1 MDPIDA
7 FPEHF
12 STTVVPVTLPDK
24 PDALEYAARQGQVRA
39 GIIYQE
45 PTAKRVF
52 VLFCKDHWHKKK
64 TWLDNFKR
72 AVMEAKHL
80 NEFRPNDVMWE
91 KTSKGLLRNP
101 DRLIKITNKRMVYI
115 YNNILFA
122 KKDFTFGLRTV
133 KSGEIHLIQTT
144 HVPMLI
150 YELPASSL
158 KCRAHPNVIRRS
170 FEPHDQMLYHRTIL
184 EPHTAYPIPAGTH
197 YIVLTVQKTA
207 FGLDIIPESLLP
219 QLIQKGF
226 HGGDFRKMKK
236 FNQTPYK
243 LPPPTP
249 IHVPAE
255 KRPLEEKALPKKRV
269 RITPVMRRVSRRS
282 ERPMT
287 PVQIPQPPVQIPDV
301 LEPVQIPDVPQSNVQ
316 IPVAHVLEPPVQIPL
331 VPQSPVQ
338 IPVSQVLE
346 PPVQIPDVPQSPVP
360 IPDVLE
366 PVQIPD
372 VQIPDVPQSP
382 VQLPVS
388 HVPQSHVQI
397 PLVHIPDV
405 PEPVQIPVSQVLEP
419 PVQIP
424 LVPQSPVQIPVSQ
437 VLEPPVQIPNV
448 PQHVQIPDVPEPV
461 QIPVSHVP
469 QPPVQIL
476 HVSEPVQIPVSHV
489 PQPSVQILHVSEPVQ
504 IPVSHVPQ
512 SPVQSLPEPMQLF
525 PELDM
530 LDPLESTDVF
540 DQLMSFV
547 FGPQEL
553 QLLHTVPSIFDE
565 NLFSF
570 LDEREP
576 MDLTMPRLNSC
587 VKNIAFK
594 PIQLM
599 DLSVNS
605 SIGQ

>member
-7 FPEHF
+7 FPEHLF
-12 STTVVPVTLPDK
+12 TTVVPVTLPDK

-52 VLFCKDHWHKKK
+52 VLFCKDHWHKK

-72 AVMEAKHL
+72 AVMEAKHV

-101 DRLIKITNKRMVYI
+101 DRLLKNTDKRMVYI
-115 YNNILFA
+115 YNIFFA

-158 KCRAHPNVIRRS
+158 KCRAQPNVIRRS

-226 HGGDFRKMKK
+226 LVGDFRKMKR

-249 IHVPAE
+249 IHLPAE

-282 ERPMT
+282 ELPMA

-301 LEPVQIPDVPQSNVQ
+301 PQS
-316 IPVAHVLEPPVQIPL
+316 PVQIPL
-331 VPQSPVQ
+331 VPQSPV
-338 IPVSQVLE
+338 P
-346 PPVQIPDVPQSPVP
+346 IPDVLEPVP

-372 VQIPDVPQSP
+372 VLEPPVQIPQPLVQIPDVLEPPVQIPQSPVQIPDVPESP
-382 VQLPVS
+382 VQIPVS
-388 HVPQSHVQI
+388 HVSEPPVQIIPEPMNILHVSEPVQI
-397 PLVHIPDV
+397 PDD
-405 PEPVQIPVSQVLEP
+405 PEPVQIPVSQVPQPPMQILPEP
-419 PVQIP
+419 MNILHVSESVQIP
-424 LVPQSPVQIPVSQ
+424 DDPEPVQIPVSQ
-437 VLEPPVQIPNV
+437 VPQPPMQILPEPMNILHV
-448 PQHVQIPDVPEPV
+448 PQHVHIPVSQVPQPHMQILPEPV
-461 QIPVSHVP
+461 EIPVS
-469 QPPVQIL
+469 Q
-476 HVSEPVQIPVSHV
+476 
-489 PQPSVQILHVSEPVQ
+489 
-504 IPVSHVPQ
+504 VPQ
-512 SPVQSLPEPMQLF
+512 SPVQSLPEPMQLL

-530 LDPLESTDVF
+530 LDPLESTDAF

-570 LDEREP
+570 LDEFEREP

-587 VKNIAFK
+587 VKNIGFK
-594 PIQLM
+594 PIQPM

>member
-1 MDPIDA
+1 
-7 FPEHF
+7 
-12 STTVVPVTLPDK
+12 
-24 PDALEYAARQGQVRA
+24 
-39 GIIYQE
+39 
-45 PTAKRVF
+45 
-52 VLFCKDHWHKKK
+52 
-64 TWLDNFKR
+64 
-72 AVMEAKHL
+72 MEAKHV

-101 DRLIKITNKRMVYI
+101 DRLLKNTDTRMVYI
-115 YNNILFA
+115 YNNIFFV
-122 KKDFTFGLRTV
+122 KKDFTFGLRMV

-184 EPHTAYPIPAGTH
+184 EPHTAYPIPARTH

-207 FGLDIIPESLLP
+207 FRLDIMPESLLP

-226 HGGDFRKMKK
+226 HVGDFRKMKK

-269 RITPVMRRVSRRS
+269 RPVMRRVSRRS
-282 ERPMT
+282 ERPMA

-301 LEPVQIPDVPQSNVQ
+301 LEPVQIPLVPPSPVQIPDVLEPVPIPDVPPVNIPQPPVHISDVLEPVQ
-316 IPVAHVLEPPVQIPL
+316 IPVSQVPEPPVQIPL
-331 VPQSPVQ
+331 V
-338 IPVSQVLE
+338 
-346 PPVQIPDVPQSPVP
+346 QIPD
-360 IPDVLE
+360 D
-366 PVQIPD
+366 
-372 VQIPDVPQSP
+372 
-382 VQLPVS
+382 
-388 HVPQSHVQI
+388 
-397 PLVHIPDV
+397 
-405 PEPVQIPVSQVLEP
+405 PEPVQIPVSQVPQPPMQILPEP
-419 PVQIP
+419 MNI
-424 LVPQSPVQIPVSQ
+424 LHVPQHVQIPVSQ
-437 VLEPPVQIPNV
+437 V
-448 PQHVQIPDVPEPV
+448 
-461 QIPVSHVP
+461 P
-469 QPPVQIL
+469 QPPVQVL

-489 PQPSVQILHVSEPVQ
+489 PQPPMQILHVSEPVQ
-504 IPVSHVPQ
+504 I
-512 SPVQSLPEPMQLF
+512 L

-530 LDPLESTDVF
+530 LDPLESTDAF

-576 MDLTMPRLNSC
+576 MDLTMPRVYSC
-587 VKNIAFK
+587 VKKSMGII
-594 PIQLM
+594 PIQPM

-605 SIGQ
+605 CL

>member
-1 MDPIDA
+1 
-7 FPEHF
+7 
-12 STTVVPVTLPDK
+12 
-24 PDALEYAARQGQVRA
+24 
-39 GIIYQE
+39 
-45 PTAKRVF
+45 
-52 VLFCKDHWHKKK
+52 
-64 TWLDNFKR
+64 
-72 AVMEAKHL
+72 
-80 NEFRPNDVMWE
+80 
-91 KTSKGLLRNP
+91 
-101 DRLIKITNKRMVYI
+101 
-115 YNNILFA
+115 
-122 KKDFTFGLRTV
+122 
-133 KSGEIHLIQTT
+133 
-144 HVPMLI
+144 
-150 YELPASSL
+150 
-158 KCRAHPNVIRRS
+158 
-170 FEPHDQMLYHRTIL
+170 
-184 EPHTAYPIPAGTH
+184 
-197 YIVLTVQKTA
+197 
-207 FGLDIIPESLLP
+207 
-219 QLIQKGF
+219 
-226 HGGDFRKMKK
+226 MKK

-301 LEPVQIPDVPQSNVQ
+301 LEPVQIPDVPQ
-316 IPVAHVLEPPVQIPL
+316 PVQIWHTC
-331 VPQSPVQ
+331 PQSPVQ
-338 IPVSQVLE
+338 
-346 PPVQIPDVPQSPVP
+346 

-372 VQIPDVPQSP
+372 VPQSP
-382 VQLPVS
+382 VQIPVS

-405 PEPVQIPVSQVLEP
+405 PEPVQIPVSQVPEP
-419 PVQIP
+419 PVQI
-424 LVPQSPVQIPVSQ
+424 LVPQSPVQIPVSHS
-437 VLEPPVQIPNV
+437 IPCSTTCADSCADSKATTCADS
-448 PQHVQIPDVPEPV
+448 HVQNLCRF
-461 QIPVSHVP
+461 QCHTSH
-469 QPPVQIL
+469 
-476 HVSEPVQIPVSHV
+476 SHLCRFYMY
-489 PQPSVQILHVSEPVQ
+489 QNLCRFQCHTSHSHLCSFYMSEPVQ

-530 LDPLESTDVF
+530 LDPLESTDAF

>member
-1 MDPIDA
+1 
-7 FPEHF
+7 
-12 STTVVPVTLPDK
+12 
-24 PDALEYAARQGQVRA
+24 
-39 GIIYQE
+39 
-45 PTAKRVF
+45 
-52 VLFCKDHWHKKK
+52 
-64 TWLDNFKR
+64 
-72 AVMEAKHL
+72 MEAKHV

-101 DRLIKITNKRMVYI
+101 DRLLKNTDTRMVYI
-115 YNNILFA
+115 YNNLFFA

-133 KSGEIHLIQTT
+133 TSGEIHLIQTT

-158 KCRAHPNVIRRS
+158 KCRAHVIRRS

-219 QLIQKGF
+219 QLLQKGF
-226 HGGDFRKMKK
+226 HVGDFRKMKK

-269 RITPVMRRVSRRS
+269 RPVMRRGSRRS
-282 ERPMT
+282 ERPMAPVPIPLVLEPVPIPDVPPVHIPQT
-287 PVQIPQPPVQIPDV
+287 PVQIPDVLEPPVQIPDV
-301 LEPVQIPDVPQSNVQ
+301 LEPVQISD
-316 IPVAHVLEPPVQIPL
+316 
-331 VPQSPVQ
+331 
-338 IPVSQVLE
+338 VLE
-346 PPVQIPDVPQSPVP
+346 PPVQIPDV
-360 IPDVLE
+360 LE
-366 PVQIPD
+366 PVQISD
-372 VQIPDVPQSP
+372 V
-382 VQLPVS
+382 LE
-388 HVPQSHVQI
+388 
-397 PLVHIPDV
+397 L
-405 PEPVQIPVSQVLEP
+405 PVQIPE
-419 PVQIP
+419 
-424 LVPQSPVQIPVSQ
+424 
-437 VLEPPVQIPNV
+437 
-448 PQHVQIPDVPEPV
+448 VPEPV

-469 QPPVQIL
+469 QPPMQILPEPMNIL
-476 HVSEPVQIPVSHV
+476 HVSVQIPEDPEPVQIPVSHV
-489 PQPSVQILHVSEPVQ
+489 PQPPMQILPEPMNILHVPQHVQ
-504 IPVSHVPQ
+504 IPVSHVPQPPMQVLHVSESVQIPVVPQPPVQIPNVPVQIPVVPQ
-512 SPVQSLPEPMQLF
+512 SPVQSLPEPVQIPVSHVPPVQSLPEPMQLL

-530 LDPLESTDVF
+530 LDPLESTDAF

-594 PIQLM
+594 PIQPM

-605 SIGQ
+605 DQ